1 MEIRGKKYHWNRSGL
16 LEKLLQLPR
25 LDKPDTSGENG
36 FVRVID
42 PGDLPVR
49 REEDALR
56 ALRNHRSESR
66 YYSKGQFDD
75 VKQNETYADEFRDT
89 LLLILSA
96 SPRSVDPRYA
106 RLPLDEL
113 DFDYSRA
120 HIDRDFLY
128 HPQQA
133 EMFASPAGSWSDVN
147 IDHFLAGLA
156 MPVGDTIKLFVCW
169 PARECNLKLQDEEPP
184 GPERLMHIFDQ
195 LEGGRCAIAC
205 RNKPLYLSSGT
216 LHAVVT
222 VRGGF
227 MYACNFMT
235 AEKGPAVLRS
245 LRLSPAFDD
254 RYGDSGRT
262 GLIANLVDQV
272 DITLER
278 SSCWLPMVTEL
289 VKSWLVVERI
299 GRKPNKKSLAQHLL
313 KVAKDPQWRQEYNKR
328 SDLDVVRLDEIILAQ
343 LKGRVGPVSKS

>member
-1 MEIRGKKYHWNRSGL
+1 MKIRGKKYHWNRSGL

-56 ALRNHRSESR
+56 ALRNS
-66 YYSKGQFDD
+66 
-75 VKQNETYADEFRDT
+75 
-89 LLLILSA
+89 
-96 SPRSVDPRYA
+96 
-106 RLPLDEL
+106 
-113 DFDYSRA
+113 
-120 HIDRDFLY
+120 
-128 HPQQA
+128 
-133 EMFASPAGSWSDVN
+133 
-147 IDHFLAGLA
+147 DHFLGGQA
-156 MPVGDTIKLFVCW
+156 MPVGDTIKLFVRW
-169 PARECNLKLQDEEPP
+169 PVRERNLKLQDEEPP

-216 LHAVVT
+216 LHTVVT

-227 MYACNFMT
+227 MYACNLMT

-245 LRLSPAFDD
+245 LRLSPAFVD
-254 RYGDSGRT
+254 RYGDSGRR

-289 VKSWLVVERI
+289 VKSWLVIERI

-343 LKGRVGPVSKS
+343 LKRRVGPVSKS

>member
-1 MEIRGKKYHWNRSGL
+1 MKIRGKKYHWNRSGL

-56 ALRNHRSESR
+56 ALRNYRSESK

-75 VKQNETYADEFRDT
+75 VKQNETYAEKFRDT
-89 LLLILSA
+89 LILILSA
-96 SPRSVDPRYA
+96 SPRS
-106 RLPLDEL
+106 
-113 DFDYSRA
+113 
-120 HIDRDFLY
+120 
-128 HPQQA
+128 
-133 EMFASPAGSWSDVN
+133 
-147 IDHFLAGLA
+147 A
-156 MPVGDTIKLFVCW
+156 MPVGDTIKLFVRW
-169 PARECNLKLQDEEPP
+169 PVRERNLKLQDEEPP

-216 LHAVVT
+216 LHTVVT

-227 MYACNFMT
+227 MYACNLMT

-245 LRLSPAFDD
+245 LRLSPAFVD
-254 RYGDSGRT
+254 RYGDSGRR

-272 DITLER
+272 DVTLER

-289 VKSWLVVERI
+289 VKSWLVIERI
-299 GRKPNKKSLAQHLL
+299 GRKSNKKSLAQHLL
-313 KVAKDPQWRQEYNKR
+313 KVAKDTQWRQEYNKR

-343 LKGRVGPVSKS
+343 LKRRVGPVSKS